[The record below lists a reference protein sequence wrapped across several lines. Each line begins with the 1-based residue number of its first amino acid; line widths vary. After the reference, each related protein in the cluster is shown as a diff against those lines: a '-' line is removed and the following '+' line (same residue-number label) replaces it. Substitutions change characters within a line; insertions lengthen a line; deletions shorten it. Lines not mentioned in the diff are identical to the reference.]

1 MNPPNEERRCTV
13 DAIVEISR
21 TVQAALEGWSQTTR
35 LILIIAAITAAI
47 VIISCVI

>member
-1 MNPPNEERRCTV
+1 M